1 MAFNWKSITLKNI
14 MIVLVG
20 SFFLIQIASVLI
32 STLFPSVPIL
42 KGCQAV
48 LLMLLA
54 IAVIT
59 LFIIG
64 FKVDELKKKE
74 NLIFIIIVFTL
85 VALAYWKLPEYF
97 PQLFEISPQISN
109 SIKQT
114 VGSIMGGFGY

>member
-42 KGCQAV
+42 KGGQAV